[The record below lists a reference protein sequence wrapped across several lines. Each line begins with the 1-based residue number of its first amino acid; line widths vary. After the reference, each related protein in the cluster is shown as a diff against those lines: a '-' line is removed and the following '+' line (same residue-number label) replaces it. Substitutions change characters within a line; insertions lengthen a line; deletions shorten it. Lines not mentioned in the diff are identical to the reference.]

1 MQLPARDE
9 RAEAAA
15 LNAPDPGT
23 IPGGVGLAIYAA
35 NEPRWRCT
43 PAALPAGALQRLLPE
58 LTQGVWPLRRLLDMP
73 PDMPQTLGG
82 RASAGLGA
90 EAARGPAVGQKLAW
104 QAAAGC
110 KSGRRMRAGLAS
122 QKEAAQSAPRP
133 RVEAAKGGRSRARG
147 PCLALKPPA
156 ASSPPPASKVEKLA
170 AILSPKRTRL

>member
-1 MQLPARDE
+1 MQLPARDK

-15 LNAPDPGT
+15 LNAPDPGA
-23 IPGGVGLAIYAA
+23 IPGGVGLAIHAA

-90 EAARGPAVGQKLAW
+90 EAARGLPVGQKLAW
-104 QAAAGC
+104 QALLLGEKAAGAC
-110 KSGRRMRAGLAS
+110 ARASPRRRRQRRARRGRASRRPRAG
-122 QKEAAQSAPRP
+122 EAAPEAP
-133 RVEAAKGGRSRARG
+133 
-147 PCLALKPPA
+147 ALP
-156 ASSPPPASKVEKLA
+156 
-170 AILSPKRTRL
+170 

>member
-23 IPGGVGLAIYAA
+23 IPGGVGLAICAA
-35 NEPRWRCT
+35 SEPRWRCT

-90 EAARGPAVGQKLAW
+90 EAARGLPVGQKLAW
-104 QAAAGC
+104 QACCLC
-110 KSGRRMRAGLAS
+110 KSGWRMRGSLA
-122 QKEAAQSAPRP
+122 QPEEAAPGTPRP
-133 RVEAAKGGRSRARG
+133 HVETATSGRGSPRG
-147 PCLALKPPA
+147 PQLALRPPGSP
-156 ASSPPPASKVEKLA
+156 SSPLASKVEKLA
-170 AILSPKRTRL
+170 AS

>member
-23 IPGGVGLAIYAA
+23 IPGGVGLAIRAA

-43 PAALPAGALQRLLPE
+43 PAALPAGALQRLLPG

-104 QAAAGC
+104 QAC
-110 KSGRRMRAGLAS
+110 CWV
-122 QKEAAQSAPRP
+122 QKRP
-133 RVEAAKGGRSRARG
+133 AHARG
-147 PCLALKPPA
+147 PRLAEGGSAERAAAARRGGQGRAKPRRRP
-156 ASSPPPASKVEKLA
+156 LA
-170 AILSPKRTRL
+170 CPEAPGSLQPTPCQ